1 MQKDTYQKKGRK
13 KSCVMSWK
21 NNSSHRMYQKIN
33 DLHANVTSYEFLKK
47 NFICLIACVL
57 S

>member
-21 NNSSHRMYQKIN
+21 SNSSHSMYLKTS
-33 DLHANVTSYEFLKK
+33 DLHTNMTSYEF
-47 NFICLIACVL
+47 
-57 S
+57 

>member
-21 NNSSHRMYQKIN
+21 NNSSHCMCLKTS
-33 DLHANVTSYEFLKK
+33 DLHTNVTSYEFLKK
-47 NFICLIACVL
+47 ILFV
-57 S
+57 